1 MRARGRM
8 RWSAPGVRNWRRS
21 SRGVAPTCTTR
32 GLVTTVDGSQRA
44 RERQHMKARDT
55 DAPATTVSGEPP
67 AGPATPAT
75 VKARG
80 LLPSLSPAEQRVA
93 RVVIDEAAT
102 AAKLTITELAERA
115 GTSETT
121 VIRFCRAMGF
131 AGYPQ
136 LRLTLA
142 AEAGRSQADRDDE
155 ALGSDISPTDDLG
168 QVVKKIAFADAVVAA
183 RRVDIYG
190 VGASSCV
197 GYDFQQKLHRI
208 GRVAFAWSDMHLAL
222 TSAALLG
229 ETDVAFGISHTG
241 TTIDTIE
248 AFAEAGRRGALTV
261 ALTNFPKSP
270 ITGVADLVLTTAA
283 RETTFRSGAM
293 ASRLA
298 QLTVV
303 DCIFVGVA
311 QRTYA
316 QTRAALEATYEA
328 VRSRRRRP
336 ERGRW

>member
-1 MRARGRM
+1 LTDR
-8 RWSAPGVRNWRRS
+8 
-21 SRGVAPTCTTR
+21 PTPT
-32 GLVTTVDGSQRA
+32 
-44 RERQHMKARDT
+44 
-55 DAPATTVSGEPP
+55 
-67 AGPATPAT
+67 T

-115 GTSETT
+115 STSETT

-131 AGYPQ
+131 TGYPQ
-136 LRLTLA
+136 LRLALA
-142 AEAGRSQADRDDE
+142 AEAGRNQDERADQ
-155 ALGSDISPTDDLG
+155 ALGSDISPTDELS
-168 QVVKKIAFADAVVAA
+168 QVVKKIAFADARAVEDTAGQLDVAVLEQIVDAVVAA

-190 VGASSCV
+190 VGASACV
-197 GYDFQQKLHRI
+197 AHDFQQKLHRI
-208 GRVAFAWSDMHLAL
+208 GRVAFAWSDLHLAL

-229 ETDVAFGISHTG
+229 EGDVAFGISHTG
-241 TTIDTIE
+241 TTTDTIE

-270 ITGVADLVLTTAA
+270 ITRVADLVLTTAA

-311 QRTYA
+311 QRTYPA
-316 QTRAALEATYEA
+316 TRAALEATYEA
-328 VRSRRRRP
+328 VRTRRTGP

>member
-1 MRARGRM
+1 
-8 RWSAPGVRNWRRS
+8 
-21 SRGVAPTCTTR
+21 
-32 GLVTTVDGSQRA
+32 
-44 RERQHMKARDT
+44 MKARDT

-168 QVVKKIAFADAVVAA
+168 QVVKKIAFADARAVEDTGAQLDVGVLERVVDAVVAA

>member
-1 MRARGRM
+1 MQMR
-8 RWSAPGVRNWRRS
+8 
-21 SRGVAPTCTTR
+21 
-32 GLVTTVDGSQRA
+32 
-44 RERQHMKARDT
+44 
-55 DAPATTVSGEPP
+55 DANAATGASSGEPSG
-67 AGPATPAT
+67 ARATSTA

-93 RVVIDEAAT
+93 RVVIGEAAT

-115 GTSETT
+115 STSETT

-142 AEAGRSQADRDDE
+142 AEAGRNQDDGGDE
-155 ALGSDISPTDDLG
+155 APGSDISPTDELG
-168 QVVKKIAFADAVVAA
+168 QVVKKIAFADARAVEDTGAQLDIGVLERVVDAVVAA

-190 VGASSCV
+190 VGASACV
-197 GYDFQQKLHRI
+197 AHDFQQKLHRI
-208 GRVAFAWSDMHLAL
+208 GRMAYAWSDLHLAL

-270 ITGVADLVLTTAA
+270 ITRVAELVLTTAA

-311 QRTYA
+311 QRTYPE
-316 QTRAALEATYEA
+316 TRAALEATYEA
-328 VRSRRRRP
+328 VRTRRTRP